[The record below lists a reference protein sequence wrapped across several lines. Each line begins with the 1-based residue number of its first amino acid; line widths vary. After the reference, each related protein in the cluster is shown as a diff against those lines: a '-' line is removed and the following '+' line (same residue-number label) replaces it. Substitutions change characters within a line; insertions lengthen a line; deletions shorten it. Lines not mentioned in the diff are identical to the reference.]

1 MQILFS
7 LASMVRVAQNENLQM
22 NTNEGVSMV
31 DQVTKIRLN
40 ENVTRGTEKAMHLK
54 DKTELM

>member
-1 MQILFS
+1 MRILFS

-54 DKTELM
+54 VKTELM

>member
-1 MQILFS
+1 MRILFS

-40 ENVTRGTEKAMHLK
+40 EKVTRGTEKAMHLK
-54 DKTELM
+54 VKTELM